1 MKVTVLFTM
10 NGCPFC
16 MSIKEEFKK
25 NNVDYIE
32 RDIHQNEDEYNQFVE
47 LTQNEFVP
55 SMMLLTIDE
64 NENTSNIKLLAPE
77 RDFQDIYEGVEM
89 VKLYLLD

>member
-16 MSIKEEFKK
+16 TSIKEEFKK

-77 RDFQDIYEGVEM
+77 RDFQDLYEGVEM